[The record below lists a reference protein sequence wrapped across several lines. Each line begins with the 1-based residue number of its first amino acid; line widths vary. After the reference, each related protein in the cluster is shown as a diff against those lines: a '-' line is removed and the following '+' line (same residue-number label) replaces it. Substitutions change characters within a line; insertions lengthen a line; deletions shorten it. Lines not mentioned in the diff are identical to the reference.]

1 MFTFTELLAL
11 SQADHVTRARMP
23 RDGVAFIGSELG
35 AWGSRHAAIRTAL
48 CLMQEVPNQLPITLE
63 CPECERF

>member
-1 MFTFTELLAL
+1 MLTFHQLLQM

-23 RDGVAFIGSELG
+23 KEGVAFIGSELG

-48 CLMQEVPNQLPITLE
+48 CMMQEVPNQLAVTLE